1 MVGRPSKQDE
11 PHVFSSLIVCSNP
24 HVSCFKLKKKPAII
38 RQSCFFFMFFQ
49 SKLKSEKLPKILDT
63 SLFRCICFR
72 VFSAHGTLLGFQV
85 DAAQRR
91 RRLLASREDSQSGR
105 SHERPGTIKRN
116 SWLIIATWL

>member
-24 HVSCFKLKKKPAII
+24 HVSCCKLKKTSHHP
-38 RQSCFFFMFFQ
+38 SVMFFFMFFQ

-63 SLFRCICFR
+63 SLFRCIFFR